1 MNSSSSTRPE
11 PAARRPWL
19 AVSAVG
25 LATFSVVTTEMLPV
39 GLLTSIAGS
48 LGTSM
53 GRAGLMI
60 SLPALLAALF
70 APLVVMAAG
79 GMDRRRILCG
89 LLALLVLA
97 NLASALAPSL
107 IWLLAARVLVGFCM
121 GGIWAIA
128 GGLAARLVPQASMG
142 LATSIIFGGVAAASV
157 LGMPLG
163 ALIGDFAG
171 WRWAFGGMAG
181 FSALVLAL
189 HMAVLPALPATGSAS
204 LRQFSHQ
211 LANRRLQAGLALT
224 LLLVAGHFM
233 SFTFV
238 RPLLLTVSGFDA
250 QWMSALLLA
259 YGIAGIAGNFLAGII
274 AARRTVPSLAAIAMG
289 LLLAPVLF
297 LSVGDSPT
305 GGGAVLLVWGLAYGG
320 VSVGLMTWMMQAAP
334 RAVEIATALY
344 VGVFNIG
351 IALGSWAG
359 GQLVDGWG
367 LHATLWLSGG
377 LAAAAL
383 LLSAAMGLVGTGSKA
398 DWGHQQAKNH
408 QV

>member
-157 LGMPLG
+157 LGVPLG

-189 HMAVLPALPATGSAS
+189 HVAVLPALPATGSAS

-259 YGIAGIAGNFLAGII
+259 YGITGIAGNFLAGII

-377 LAAAAL
+377 FAAAAL
-383 LLSAAMGLVGTGSKA
+383 LLSAAMGLAGRNGPVA
-398 DWGHQQAKNH
+398 A
-408 QV
+408 

>member
-53 GRAGLMI
+53 GRAGLML

-89 LLALLVLA
+89 LLVLLVLA

-157 LGMPLG
+157 LGVPLG

-181 FSALVLAL
+181 FSALVLVL
-189 HMAVLPALPATGSAS
+189 HVAVLPALPATGSAN

-377 LAAAAL
+377 FAAAGL
-383 LLSAAMGLVGTGSKA
+383 LLSAAMGLAGRNGPVA
-398 DWGHQQAKNH
+398 A
-408 QV
+408 

>member
-11 PAARRPWL
+11 RAARRPWL

-157 LGMPLG
+157 LGVPLG

-233 SFTFV
+233 AFTFV

>member
-142 LATSIIFGGVAAASV
+142 LATCIIFGGVAAASV

>member
-142 LATSIIFGGVAAASV
+142 LATSVIFGGVAAASV
-157 LGMPLG
+157 LGVPLG

-297 LSVGDSPT
+297 LSVGESPT

-334 RAVEIATALY
+334 RAVEISTALY

-377 LAAAAL
+377 LAATAL
-383 LLSAAMGLVGTGSKA
+383 LLSAAMGLAGRNGPVA
-398 DWGHQQAKNH
+398 A
-408 QV
+408 